1 MAGGGTGINCV
12 KGAGGGGG
20 GGLGY
25 GSLTLQA
32 RNIYYITI
40 GDGGVG
46 GVYPDNIQATNGNDS
61 SIIGLG
67 ISETAYGGGY
77 GGCGSV
83 GQNGGPD
90 ISQNGG
96 DGGSGGGVCP
106 MSGTNQASSTNIC
119 GSAIKGLSGSG
130 GSSKLTYL
138 GNSGGSINSWYT
150 GSIASGSGGGGAY
163 NSGASIQ
170 TLAKISSGSNGGSGY
185 KWIDNNYYAG
195 GGGGGCTNIGNYGA
209 GTGGLGGGG
218 GNSYGRGNGGSGVII
233 LGFTTNPF
241 RNSAL

>member
-106 MSGTNQASSTNIC
+106 
-119 GSAIKGLSGSG
+119 K
-130 GSSKLTYL
+130 
-138 GNSGGSINSWYT
+138 
-150 GSIASGSGGGGAY
+150 
-163 NSGASIQ
+163 
-170 TLAKISSGSNGGSGY
+170 
-185 KWIDNNYYAG
+185 
-195 GGGGGCTNIGNYGA
+195 
-209 GTGGLGGGG
+209 
-218 GNSYGRGNGGSGVII
+218 
-233 LGFTTNPF
+233 
-241 RNSAL
+241 